1 MEVKEIEKRVLEAF
15 SNCQV
20 AVFDMTGIGESFEI
34 RLSTPDLSDEPRVS
48 RHQKVMSLF
57 DNELKAGEIHALT
70 IKYLS

>member
-1 MEVKEIEKRVLEAF
+1 MEVKEIENRVLEAF
-15 SNCQV
+15 SSCQV

-34 RLSTPDLSDEPRVS
+34 RLSTPDLADEPRVS

-57 DNELKAGEIHALT
+57 DSELKAGEIHAIT